1 MPPQYKYRSL
11 ADSSGPSLT
20 ETDLT
25 DYFRLYTLDVAM
37 NAEEGSVAQST
48 VFADDPDGDLDV
60 TGHRRFRIT
69 ESTATGSNTTIWVGY
84 TAARRYHR
92 GDSTRTGV
100 ARAVDIDL
108 VDVNSILARRIF
120 DRSQANRP
128 AETDVARITWLLT
141 TEETQLIDDDT
152 FFSTANAVA
161 MDAVDYRGQSV
172 ENVLND
178 CAQQSG
184 KNYFIWYNDDT
195 NQYSLFYDF
204 ADAEV
209 YTSPLRLTNVASEVD
224 NSLTFAISI
233 ETELS
238 RSPDRVYSG
247 AYLEYDGGTVYE
259 QKTATANNF
268 ARRDAVMPAENVKTQ
283 AKATARAQRYLNDMD
298 SEEDVITTSVILPA
312 AKVNFLMQGMRV
324 QFKATHLP
332 GYDSYTYLRLLN
344 RSVRQLSEEFYEVKC
359 ELSSAGAAGEPG
371 VTCDSPYDETE
382 AGFYP
387 PINSVSAD
395 ADAVV
400 YYFRTGDPLPEQPDP
415 DYVGNPNFFESGAG
429 GSPDYL
435 GDCAA
440 NTIRVLVVGDGTLA
454 VETATYGGGPRNLNV
469 ALRHRTTGAPDP
481 TTDETDTGVT
491 GDTFTFNVSTHGG
504 TECIHW
510 VDITDDGP
518 GCGGK
523 FGFAGATWTPT

>member
-11 ADSSGPSLT
+11 ADSSGPALT

-48 VFADDPDGDLDV
+48 VFADDPDGDLDI

-108 VDVNSILARRIF
+108 VDVNSIIARRIF

-141 TEETQLIDDDT
+141 TEETQLIDDAT
-152 FFSTANAVA
+152 FFSSSNAVA

-224 NSLTFAISI
+224 GSLTFAISI

-259 QKTATANNF
+259 QKTATANSF

-332 GYDSYTYLRLLN
+332 GYTDYTYLRLLN

-359 ELSSAGAAGEPG
+359 ELSSAGAPGLPGEAC
-371 VTCDSPYDETE
+371 VSDYEETP

-387 PINSVSAD
+387 PLNTNITDS
-395 ADAVV
+395 DAVV
-400 YYFRTGDPLPEQPDP
+400 YWGRPGTPAPFVPTPGHVGGTHFPE
-415 DYVGNPNFFESGAG
+415 YGAG
-429 GSPDYL
+429 GSPDYQ
-435 GDCAA
+435 GDCTLAYFR
-440 NTIRVLVVGDGTLA
+440 IMVVGDGTLEI
-454 VETATYGGGPRNLNV
+454 ETAQYGGSGR
-469 ALRHRTTGAPDP
+469 ALTATLVHQDP
-481 TTDETDTGVT
+481 AETTDESQSGTT

-504 TECIHW
+504 TSCIHY
-510 VDITDDGP
+510 VDISDTGAV
-518 GCGGK
+518 CGGK